1 MKAKKM
7 QRLVGGY
14 LESITRAAASVDDGF
29 DEGIIHDLRVNVKRL
44 RALLRMY
51 WLFAGE
57 ARPDIPKSLK
67 KAYKTAGEIRD
78 LQLLLKN
85 VAGGGKLPEV
95 YRREIE
101 VQLETAKGA
110 WKEVYD
116 ARKLKRARKK
126 LEAFAYRPI
135 PSFIPAEFVKDR
147 LALIDELR
155 AADKEDDED
164 LHTVRKRV
172 KDIVYLL
179 RLVHDSWGKARTA
192 MQHMPFAKF
201 EELADVIGAFN
212 DTWQM
217 KARLSALDVREAA
230 KRDVTARSRFVSQ
243 VGQRIAAQ
251 REAAESCLS
260 ELDGSKFF

>member
-1 MKAKKM
+1 MKTKKM

-14 LESITRAAASVDDGF
+14 LQNITGAAASVGDDF
-29 DEGIIHDLRVNVKRL
+29 DEKIIHDLRVNVKRL
-44 RALLRMY
+44 RALLRTY
-51 WLFAGE
+51 WLFTGE

-67 KAYKTAGEIRD
+67 KIYKTAGEIRD
-78 LQLLLKN
+78 LQLLLKS
-85 VAGGGKLPEV
+85 VARGGKLPEV

-101 VQLETAKGA
+101 VQLETAKKE
-110 WKEVYD
+110 WKDVYD
-116 ARKLKRARKK
+116 MRKLARARKK
-126 LEAFAYRPI
+126 LEAYSYKAI

-172 KDIVYLL
+172 KDIVYLV
-179 RLVHDSWGKARTA
+179 RLVNDSWSKARPA
-192 MQHMPFAKF
+192 MQHIPFAKF

-212 DTWQM
+212 DTRQM
-217 KARLSALDVREAA
+217 KARLGALEVRDAA
-230 KRDVTARSRFVSQ
+230 KRDAAAHGRFVSQ
-243 VGQRIAAQ
+243 IGRNINAQ

-260 ELDGSKFF
+260 ELDESKFF